1 VGQQQGQQGERQWE
15 SHLIIGVVV
24 TGADVTVTV
33 QDDPTGDFRRRER
46 VWGRVIA
53 RPEGKTLPDCVRAA
67 LRALEAG
74 SGGWVDLLGGDD
86 GVLPMD
92 W

>member
-1 VGQQQGQQGERQWE
+1 MGSPAQDSSHRQWE

-24 TGADVTVTV
+24 TGDDVTVTV

-53 RPEGKTLPDCVRAA
+53 RPPGKTLQQCVRAA
-67 LRALEAG
+67 LSALAAG
-74 SGGWVDLLGGDD
+74 QDGWVDLLGGDD

>member
-1 VGQQQGQQGERQWE
+1 MAGARPQDGERSWE
-15 SHLIIGVVV
+15 AHLLIGVVV
-24 TGADVTVTV
+24 TASDVTVTV

-53 RPEGKTLPDCVRAA
+53 RPEGKTLADCVHAA